1 MLAEL
6 LSILY
11 YENGGSSFMTKQWF
25 KTILSLTL
33 IVVLGACGQNGGAGQ
48 KEVSLIDF
56 TGMSRNDVEGW
67 IAENSISADEV
78 TYAYEYSETIAKD
91 IVFSQSV
98 PAGQPLDGKI
108 VTITLSNG
116 VDPQAEITLIDFTGM
131 SLADIQQWFINEH
144 FERVSVEYV
153 YDPAIPVGQ
162 FIGTSAVD
170 GKACRDEPIVIQVS
184 GDPEQ
189 AGVAVTMPNMS
200 GWTQDQAELWA
211 NTNQITID
219 YSTQMSETV
228 PPGSVVSQSPAP
240 DTEIVKGDHVQ
251 VSISAGSQV
260 QAVDLTGMSA
270 DDINA
275 WGAQNG
281 VQISWMQCWN
291 AAPSGTIYWN
301 QPNTGT
307 MRMGDIMKVY
317 ISVGPIPVADYTGT
331 SYQNNF
337 MGWLNSINDQY
348 YQSAN
353 INVAVSTQA
362 TSDMDDGA
370 IISQQPN
377 SGYLDPGSTI
387 NLVIAQ
393 HVDPQPTPAPGGLKV
408 NVPSMTGSSESD
420 FLGALQ
426 GYGMAA
432 GNRTEQYSNV
442 IAQGYILSNDSG
454 SFDPGSAIN
463 YVVSLGK
470 FKIIPQ
476 YWAGKSYDDFVN
488 YIDSANRMGANVT
501 LDTTYEN
508 TNDQSSDKRVKDAT
522 GPLDDGV
529 VHVTVWRF
537 VLY

>member
-1 MLAEL
+1 MVKHW
-6 LSILY
+6 I
-11 YENGGSSFMTKQWF
+11 

-33 IVVLGACGQNGGAGQ
+33 ILVLGACGQEN
-48 KEVSLIDF
+48 KKDVSLVDF
-56 TGMSRNDVEGW
+56 TGMNKNDVETW
-67 IAENSISADEV
+67 RTENNISTDEV
-78 TYAYEYSETIAKD
+78 KYAYEYNETIPKD
-91 IVFSQSV
+91 TVISQSI
-98 PAGQPLDGKI
+98 PAGQPLDGRNL
-108 VTITLSNG
+108 TITLSNG

-144 FERVSVEYV
+144 FEQVSVEYV

-162 FIGTSAVD
+162 FVGTSVTD
-170 GKACRDEPIVIQVS
+170 GKACRDEPIVIQIS

-189 AGVAVTMPNMS
+189 AGVAVTVPDMS
-200 GWTQDQAELWA
+200 GWTQSQAEQWA

-219 YSTQMSETV
+219 YSITMSETV
-228 PPGSVVSQSPAP
+228 PQGCVASQSPVP
-240 DTEIVKGDHVQ
+240 NSEIVKGDHMQ
-251 VSISAGSQV
+251 VSISGGSQV
-260 QAVDLTGMSA
+260 QAIDLTGMSS

-275 WGAQNG
+275 WGQQNDI
-281 VQISWMQCWN
+281 QISWMQCWN
-291 AAPSGTIYWN
+291 AAPSGTVYWN
-301 QPNTGT
+301 QPNSGT

-317 ISVGPIPVADYTGT
+317 ISVGPIPVADYTGL

-353 INVAVSTQA
+353 LNVTVSTQA
-362 TSDMDDGA
+362 TSDVADGV

-393 HVDPQPTPAPGGLKV
+393 HVDPQPTPTPEPGGLKV

-432 GNRTEQYSNV
+432 GNRTEQYSKV
-442 IAQGYILSNDSG
+442 IAQGYILYNDTG
-454 SFDPGSAIN
+454 SFDPGSSIN
-463 YVVSLGK
+463 YVVSLGQ
-470 FKIIPQ
+470 FKVIPQ
-476 YWAGKSYDDFVN
+476 YWAGKNYTDLVS
-488 YIDSANRMGANVT
+488 YIDSANRMGANVS
-501 LDTTYEN
+501 LDTSYEN
-508 TNDQSSDKRVKDAT
+508 TNDVNSDKRVKDIT

-529 VHVTVWRF
+529 VHVTVWRL